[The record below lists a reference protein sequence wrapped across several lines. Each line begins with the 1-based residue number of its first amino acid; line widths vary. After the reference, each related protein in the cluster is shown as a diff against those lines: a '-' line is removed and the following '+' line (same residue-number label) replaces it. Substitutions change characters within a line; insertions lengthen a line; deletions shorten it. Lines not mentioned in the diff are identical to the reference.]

1 MARLLSWKLLG
12 AVLLI
17 VGLLGGIKY
26 LFDMIEKNQDR

>member
-26 LFDMIEKNQDR
+26 LFDMIEKNRDR

>member
-17 VGLLGGIKY
+17 VGLLGGIKC
-26 LFDMIEKNQDR
+26 LFDMIEKTRD

>member
-17 VGLLGGIKY
+17 VGPLGGIKY
-26 LFDMIEKNQDR
+26 LFDMIEKNRDR

>member
-1 MARLLSWKLLG
+1 MARLLSFKLLG

-26 LFDMIEKNQDR
+26 LFDMIEKNRDR

>member
-17 VGLLGGIKY
+17 VSLLGGIKY
-26 LFDMIEKNQDR
+26 RFDTIEKNQDR

>member
-26 LFDMIEKNQDR
+26 LFDMIEKTRD